1 MKKKMIKY
9 IIIVSIVLLI
19 IILSF
24 IIYKNIFATSNS
36 SRYEG
41 IENYK
46 LTNDEINAVKDI
58 INELEQV
65 KDVDV
70 YIDSKIIKIVVSLNN
85 DINFEE
91 VKTKANESIKKI
103 KEDNL
108 TYYDVE
114 FFVQSSNKESQTY
127 PQIGYKF
134 KTNSEF
140 SW

>member
-108 TYYDVE
+108 KYYDVE